1 MNLDRSVRPLEQG
14 KIIFRLPEIKKFKL
28 SNGLD
33 IYFVKKSNLPV
44 IQINFLIESGS
55 KDDPAG
61 KKGLAHLTAA
71 LVDEGAGEYDSLQL
85 DNEIEMLGTVF
96 GVSADQDNTM
106 LSMVC
111 LAEHFTRS
119 LELLSKVILEPHFS
133 DSEFERERS
142 KIISKLHQLKDNP
155 GYVASSVFEKLV
167 YRDTAY
173 AYQPFGESNSLKNIN
188 NNDVKNFYSSAY
200 SAPNSSIIVVGDIEE
215 DELKERLEKYFGV
228 WNNKIM
234 NMDKVE
240 TPSLEETAFYFV
252 HKNDAPQSEIRIG
265 HISTGRNNPEY
276 YAKNLVNTMLG
287 GQFTSRIN
295 LNLREDKGY
304 TYGANSNFNYTK
316 HLGYFKVGTS
326 VESRF
331 TGASVSE
338 IIKELNLIRETISEK
353 ELNYVKSYLVKRYP
367 SLFETN
373 SKIAKNIANIIIYSL
388 PQNYLDTYIDNI
400 FTTQLEEVKTA
411 AVNNILPDK
420 LVVLAVGNRDEIL
433 PQLKEISDSEVI
445 ELDDEGRESGN
456 Q

>member
-14 KIIFRLPEIKKFKL
+14 KIIFQLPEIKTFKL

-33 IYFVKKSNLPV
+33 IYFVKKTNLPIV
-44 IQINFLIESGS
+44 QMNFLIQSGS

-61 KKGLAHLTAA
+61 KKGLAYLTAA
-71 LVDEGAGEYDSLQL
+71 LIDEGAGEYDSLQL
-85 DNEIEMLGTVF
+85 DNEIEMLGTIF
-96 GVSADQDNTM
+96 GVSADHDNTM

-111 LAEHFTRS
+111 LEEHFNRS
-119 LELLSKVILEPHFS
+119 LELMSKVILEPHFS
-133 DSEFERERS
+133 APEFERERS
-142 KIISKLHQLKDNP
+142 KIISKLHQMKDNP

-167 YRDTAY
+167 YHDTAY
-173 AYQPFGESNSLKNIN
+173 AFQPFGEVSSLKNIT
-188 NNDVKNFYSSAY
+188 NDDIKDFYARAY
-200 SAPNSSIIVVGDIEE
+200 SVPNSTMIVVGDIDEA
-215 DELKERLEKYFGV
+215 ELKDRMEKYFGF
-228 WNNKIM
+228 WKNKIM

-240 TPSLEETAFYFV
+240 SPALEDTRFYLV
-252 HKNDAPQSEIRIG
+252 HKNDAPQSEIRVG

-276 YAKNLVNTMLG
+276 YAKSLVNTILG

-316 HLGYFKVGTS
+316 YLGYFRVGAS
-326 VESRF
+326 VESRY

-338 IIKELNLIRETISEK
+338 IIKELNLIRETISED

-373 SKIAKNIANIIIYSL
+373 SKIAKNIANLIVYSL
-388 PQNYLDTYIDNI
+388 PKNYLDTYIDKI
-400 FTTQLEEVKTA
+400 FTSQLEEVKTA

-420 LVVLAVGNRDEIL
+420 LVVLAVGNKDEIL
-433 PQLKEISDSEVI
+433 PQLKEVAGKEII
-445 ELDDEGRESGN
+445 ELDDEGRES
-456 Q
+456 